1 VAVLPAGLAGSIIL
15 ALRLLV
21 LVKTQSVLGGS
32 MTVTCSARRIRKTA
46 KLVESLPGLRT
57 PQKAQAALILKDKDN
72 LTWFLSWEDPEVRL
86 EWIKEK
92 LGLGVC
98 SYFSTL
104 LFFPKF

>member
-1 VAVLPAGLAGSIIL
+1 VPGASERLQDLWNLFPGS
-15 ALRLLV
+15 A
-21 LVKTQSVLGGS
+21 
-32 MTVTCSARRIRKTA
+32 
-46 KLVESLPGLRT
+46 